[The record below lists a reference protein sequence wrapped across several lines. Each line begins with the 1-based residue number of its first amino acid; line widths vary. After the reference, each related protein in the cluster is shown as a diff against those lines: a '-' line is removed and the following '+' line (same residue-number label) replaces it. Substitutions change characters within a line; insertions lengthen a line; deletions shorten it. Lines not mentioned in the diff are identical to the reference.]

1 MENSLSPGSSG
12 STGSFCVRN
21 VVKNLVNAPGGG
33 KQAQISWKAPA
44 DGLGADRYEV
54 GLYRRESA
62 ASVYELI
69 AYSQVTSLE
78 TYLYDSQLGA
88 SGPGNYPRY
97 ALKIN
102 AKRGAVLSY
111 IVIEDIIKFES

>member
-1 MENSLSPGSSG
+1 M
-12 STGSFCVRN
+12 
-21 VVKNLVNAPGGG
+21 KNLVNAPGGG